1 MELTVTVNNPRGGI
15 PSIRGM
21 THAGGEKKEKH
32 PAKQAGDNSPNFR
45 AAAFH
50 VANSELAFDAV
61 VKKINRKAH
70 CATLAGRKTASNA
83 QSRHSLCIYCPA
95 A

>member
-1 MELTVTVNNPRGGI
+1 MELTVTVDNSRGGN

-21 THAGGEKKEKH
+21 TGTGGEKKEKH
-32 PAKQAGDNSPNFR
+32 PPKQAGDNSPNFR
-45 AAAFH
+45 AATSH
-50 VANSELAFDAV
+50 VANSELPFDAV
-61 VKKINRKAH
+61 VKEINRKAH